1 MGNLLSKT
9 PKNER
14 PESIWGYN
22 PVSPVKNSQME
33 DNIGGLFLSSI
44 PYDKEFITQLFLQ
57 DQIERKTIWFRQTSV
72 QIDGFLVS
80 IEEDATL
87 KIVFTI
93 KGELYSNIEPIVL
106 KSDDYKLSFNK
117 LVSWKNKTFLKT
129 RMIPENSDLVN
140 VSIDVASVAITS
152 FRENVQGV
160 EVFPNRR
167 FILYDENPIE
177 NDTVSHDV
185 ASSSNAV
192 HPEVASSS
200 NVVDPEVASSS
211 NAVHPDVAA
220 LQEFDVEK
228 VVNFNG
234 KNNRVFS
241 LSSDRKSI
249 TYVDTSSGKPV
260 KVNLGV
266 DSQSIDFITIKRL
279 FQDKVVLIFIYGKDG
294 SLHLSSHTVK
304 RTTTSFTSICIA
316 SSHTRDPHESIECEW
331 SEEETNSQIEFRI
344 VVSGKPRT
352 YQINSNGEISLI
364 TNIKLNI

>member
-44 PYDKEFITQLFLQ
+44 PYGKQFITQLFLQ
-57 DQIERKTIWFRQTSV
+57 DQTERKTIWFRQTSV

-93 KGELYSNIEPIVL
+93 KGELDSNIEPIVL
-106 KSDDYKLSFNK
+106 KSDDYKLISNK
-117 LVSWKNKTFLKT
+117 LVSWKNKTFLKK

-140 VSIDVASVAITS
+140 VSRDVASVAITS
-152 FRENVQGV
+152 FQENVQGV

-167 FILYDENPIE
+167 FILYDEN
-177 NDTVSHDV
+177 DTVSHDV
-185 ASSSNAV
+185 ASSGNA
-192 HPEVASSS
+192 
-200 NVVDPEVASSS
+200 VDPEVDSSS
-211 NAVHPDVAA
+211 NAVDSDVAA

-294 SLHLSSHTVK
+294 SLHLSSHTVE

-331 SEEETNSQIEFRI
+331 SEEETNSHEFRI

-352 YQINSNGEISLI
+352 YRINSRGGISLI
-364 TNIKLNI
+364 TNINLNI